1 MKWIKAIFYGL
12 AIPAF
17 FLSCSFQTGL
27 DVAAKHDF
35 SMLKDKKVGVVTNH
49 TAVSAKGEH
58 IVDLMYERGVNIKA
72 ILAPEH
78 GFRGNVERGVII
90 EGSNIDPATGA
101 EIFSIYGNNRKPAPE
116 MLTGIDVLVF
126 DIQDVGAR
134 FYTYISTLGM
144 VLEAAGENGIPVYI
158 FDRPNPIGRLAE
170 GPLMQP
176 EFVSFVGQYPIVLR
190 HGMTIGELALMYKDN
205 DFINEAEKL
214 ELHIVEISNWDPGK
228 PYANYK
234 LPWIAPSPNIKNLN
248 EALVYPGTCLFEGTN
263 FSEGRGTEHPFEWVG
278 APYVE
283 AERVIKKLSDRHIEG
298 IDIEPVTFIP
308 VDIPGTAMNPKYKDQ
323 ECQGISLTVTDPV
336 HFKSLEFGIHLISVL
351 MELYPDDFIISRPDF
366 LGNLWGNEKAAIM
379 FSEHKT
385 AEKIIASYKE
395 DLDNFINLREKY
407 LLY

>member
-1 MKWIKAIFYGL
+1 
-12 AIPAF
+12 
-17 FLSCSFQTGL
+17 
-27 DVAAKHDF
+27 
-35 SMLKDKKVGVVTNH
+35 
-49 TAVSAKGEH
+49 
-58 IVDLMYERGVNIKA
+58 
-72 ILAPEH
+72 
-78 GFRGNVERGVII
+78 
-90 EGSNIDPATGA
+90 
-101 EIFSIYGNNRKPAPE
+101 
-116 MLTGIDVLVF
+116 
-126 DIQDVGAR
+126 
-134 FYTYISTLGM
+134 M

-214 ELHIVEISNWDPGK
+214 ELHIVEMSNWDPGK

-278 APYVE
+278 APYID
-283 AERVIKKLSDRHIEG
+283 AERVIKELADRHIEG
-298 IDIEPVTFIP
+298 VTMEPVTFTP

-351 MELYPDDFIISRPDF
+351 MELYPDDFVISRPDF

-395 DLDNFINLREKY
+395 NLDNFINLREKY